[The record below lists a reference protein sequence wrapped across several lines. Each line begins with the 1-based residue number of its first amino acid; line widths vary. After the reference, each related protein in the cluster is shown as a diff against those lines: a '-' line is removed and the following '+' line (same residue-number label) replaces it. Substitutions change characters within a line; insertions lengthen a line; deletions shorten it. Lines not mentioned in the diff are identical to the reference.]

1 MVGYKSIKA
10 RDGDVR
16 VRNWHFGVEG
26 VPRIGFERYISIMP
40 HVAFSEDGEIYAST
54 KKQHACR
61 RSQCKSW
68 YNDDWRD
75 RIIATL
81 HFLAEGSAQLRIP
94 LGSEAFAEAD
104 AQLQTIESPVSY
116 VKTAA
121 QAQPDAGDADEV
133 HEEYEEEDLEED
145 DDV

>member
-1 MVGYKSIKA
+1 MP
-10 RDGDVR
+10 R
-16 VRNWHFGVEG
+16 V
-26 VPRIGFERYISIMP
+26 GFEQYIGILP
-40 HVAFSEDGEIYAST
+40 HVAFSEDGEIYGRT

-81 HFLAEGSAQLRIP
+81 HFLADGSAQLRIP
-94 LGSEAFAEAD
+94 LGSETFAEVD
-104 AQLQTIESPVSY
+104 AQLQTLESPVSY
-116 VKTAA
+116 AKTAL
-121 QAQPDAGDADEV
+121 QAQPEGDAEEA